1 MILGWEHHQIRQ
13 ENVVVV
19 WARTKF
25 DHYELLMGHSISS
38 MVWLLTMLARE
49 FDRSLEAMS
58 WTTPCHCSSVSVKPG
73 VKALLANRPA
83 LCRTSAQ
90 AVVAVLCCRV
100 ARWSST
106 STPLRLE
113 LMDTF
118 TPFTFPI

>member
-1 MILGWEHHQIRQ
+1 MLL
-13 ENVVVV
+13 

-25 DHYELLMGHSISS
+25 DHYELYMGHSISS
-38 MVWLLTMLARE
+38 MVWLLVMLARE
-49 FDRSLEAMS
+49 FDRSLAAMS

-73 VKALLANRPA
+73 VEALLANRPA
-83 LCRTSAQ
+83 WCRTGAQ
-90 AVVAVLCCRV
+90 AVVVAVLCCRV

-106 STPLRLE
+106 STPLRVQ